1 MKRLVRVLLFVL
13 LGVTAGSIGAEDAA
27 AYKVIVN
34 PSNPTTQLTRLKVGE
49 MFLRKQT
56 RWPDGR
62 PVAVVELPAKS
73 PVRQRFTQEIY
84 GKTVMAVSA
93 YWQQMIFSGKGIPP
107 PEKATDA
114 EIVTFVRDTPNG
126 IGYVGAGAD
135 VSGVRVLVIE
145 D

>member
-1 MKRLVRVLLFVL
+1 MKRLVRMAFFVL
-13 LGVTAGSIGAEDAA
+13 LGVSAGRIGAEDAA
-27 AYKVIVN
+27 AYRVIVH
-34 PSNPTTQLTRLKVGE
+34 PSNPTTQLTRLRVGE

-62 PVAVVELPAKS
+62 PVAVVELPTKS
-73 PVRQRFTQEIY
+73 TVRQRFTQEMY

-114 EIVTFVRDTPNG
+114 EIVAFVRDTPNG

-135 VSGVRVLVIE
+135 VSGVRILVIE

>member
-1 MKRLVRVLLFVL
+1 MKRLVRLLLFVL
-13 LGVTAGSIGAEDAA
+13 LGVSAGRIGAEDAG
-27 AYKVIVN
+27 AYRVIVN

-62 PVAVVELPAKS
+62 PVVPVELPTKS
-73 PVRQRFTQEIY
+73 PVRQRFTQEMY
-84 GKTVMAVSA
+84 GKTVIAVSA

-107 PEKATDA
+107 PEKASDA
-114 EIVTFVRDTPNG
+114 EIIAFVRETPNA

-135 VSGVRVLVIE
+135 LAGVRVLVIE